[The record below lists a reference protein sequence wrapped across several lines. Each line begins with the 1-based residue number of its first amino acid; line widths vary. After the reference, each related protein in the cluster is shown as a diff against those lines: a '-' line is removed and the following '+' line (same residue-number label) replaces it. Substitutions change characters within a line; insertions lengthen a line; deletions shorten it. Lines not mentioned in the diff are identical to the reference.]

1 MKGTA
6 ISVSESNGVSDGVG
20 CRQTLLFR
28 FYEGPRRALV
38 TRLLDLYL
46 VACFI
51 FFFCVASR
59 NFCKVNSL
67 FSKMFQYDGLALGSG
82 LAQG

>member
-20 CRQTLLFR
+20 CRQTFLFR
-28 FYEGPRRALV
+28 
-38 TRLLDLYL
+38 LLKDQEEHSTLADWFLDL

-51 FFFCVASR
+51 FFSELPQQIFV
-59 NFCKVNSL
+59 
-67 FSKMFQYDGLALGSG
+67 G
-82 LAQG
+82 